1 MKSQIDNDV
10 PTVPFISIIYREHA
24 KYLNEKVKDEDL
36 SFGLYPLLI
45 KIYKNE
51 GIIQEQLAQ
60 IFNLNESTITR
71 NLKKLED
78 KGFIERIKQSQEF
91 IEFSDMLVEDD
102 SSATIK
108 ILDGNNNAV
117 PIIGTHTTI
126 SHYKRDLE
134 EFRSLFGAISAQPS
148 NNTLLRFPEL
158 TRRSGFIDD
167 NGQNQGHQQSHG
179 FISHIVFA
187 TDAAVGT
194 TDKTGKLRIIKT

>member
-71 NLKKLED
+71 NFKKLED
-78 KGFIERIKQSQEF
+78 KGFIKRIPEKRTKKIEITEKGSKTAQRVMDYDDEWDSKIQE
-91 IEFSDMLVEDD
+91 
-102 SSATIK
+102 
-108 ILDGNNNAV
+108 
-117 PIIGTHTTI
+117 IIGN
-126 SHYKRDLE
+126 E
-134 EFRSLFGAISAQPS
+134 EYDNFK
-148 NNTLLRFPEL
+148 NTLKKISEEL
-158 TRRSGFIDD
+158 I
-167 NGQNQGHQQSHG
+167 
-179 FISHIVFA
+179 
-187 TDAAVGT
+187 
-194 TDKTGKLRIIKT
+194 